1 MVRRESSRNPFED
14 GSEANDVASVVDVSE
29 ETSGTSFYADESL
42 LEKIS
47 LIQQQ
52 VGALAELVESKD
64 IEIDE
69 LRGNI
74 RAEKSTFSGLN
85 DKINH
90 LERTVASSN
99 RRLGGKAA
107 LNTPVEDDGDVEDG
121 GEQKEVFEEDLV
133 QTDGIPMIAFDE
145 DTFTLM
151 MLHPVMSR
159 DWFLAIS
166 AVSFQWLFLILILLD
181 LNKTATTPF
190 NIPYAV
196 KFEVTVAQYLGIF
209 ICVGVQTDV
218 LSSVRL
224 LAAMWS
230 AKDWDTVIGEEGN
243 SGKMLF
249 LIRVLL
255 PNFLKF
261 ISGCLVL
268 VANFVTIVSTPNIV
282 DLMKDVAALLIISE
296 ITEVFFQLAA
306 YGFLGVELEDHA
318 KAAPEAEVEDM
329 FAQGKGCIINPRL
342 VVFLLLV
349 FSMMGAV
356 TYFVMQQ
363 TSGEYFRKQFPYC
376 TIDKEDIV
384 KFADKH
390 CDG

>member
-1 MVRRESSRNPFED
+1 
-14 GSEANDVASVVDVSE
+14 
-29 ETSGTSFYADESL
+29 
-42 LEKIS
+42 
-47 LIQQQ
+47 
-52 VGALAELVESKD
+52 
-64 IEIDE
+64 
-69 LRGNI
+69 
-74 RAEKSTFSGLN
+74 
-85 DKINH
+85 
-90 LERTVASSN
+90 
-99 RRLGGKAA
+99 
-107 LNTPVEDDGDVEDG
+107 
-121 GEQKEVFEEDLV
+121 
-133 QTDGIPMIAFDE
+133 
-145 DTFTLM
+145 
-151 MLHPVMSR
+151 MSR

-224 LAAMWS
+224 IAAMWS